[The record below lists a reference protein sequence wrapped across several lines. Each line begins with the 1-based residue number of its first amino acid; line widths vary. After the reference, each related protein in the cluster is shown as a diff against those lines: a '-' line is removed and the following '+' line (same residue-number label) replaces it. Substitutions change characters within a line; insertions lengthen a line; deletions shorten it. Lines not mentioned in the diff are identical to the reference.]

1 MNSMRFRMN
10 SSDSLKLS
18 DDLSSRRGRVNN
30 DAITVQLPITPG
42 HSASADEVAI
52 ELAPTD
58 VDPTAEDAYWAAH
71 FRSRSYVSAGAEYP
85 EFRAAYRF
93 GWESRRLLPDTS
105 WDIAKPK
112 LRAEWTGDPANFQ
125 MTWGEAERAVLDAWN
140 HAGAERSS

>member
-18 DDLSSRRGRVNN
+18 DDLSSRQGRAKK
-30 DAITVQLPITPG
+30 DAITVQLPITPDY
-42 HSASADEVAI
+42 SASADELAV

-58 VDPTAEDAYWAAH
+58 VDPTAEDAYWSAH
-71 FRSRSYVSAGAEYP
+71 FRSCPYVSPDAEYP
-85 EFRAAYRF
+85 EYRGAYRF
-93 GWESRRLLPDTS
+93 GWESRSRLPETS

-112 LRAEWTGDPANFQ
+112 LRAEWTADPANFL
-125 MTWGEAERAVLDAWN
+125 MAWGEAEAAVLDAWN